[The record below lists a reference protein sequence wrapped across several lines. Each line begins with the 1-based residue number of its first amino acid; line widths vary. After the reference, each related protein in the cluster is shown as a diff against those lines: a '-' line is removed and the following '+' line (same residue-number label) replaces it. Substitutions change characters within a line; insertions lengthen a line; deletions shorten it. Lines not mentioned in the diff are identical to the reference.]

1 MILTLLACSSAP
13 TPVPVAPAPVE
24 VGEGED
30 CHGAKNTC
38 PDYAPAWKRECPP
51 GERCVTFSNLC
62 PTPVAIAYQI
72 GCNGDGTA
80 GAPQCNCTNGPV
92 IPAGASVAWT
102 ITDGDYTTCLPAWS
116 PACLTAGL
124 AIVANPTTASCT
136 AGTRVEFTA
145 GNKKDSGGRFDSY
158 DIDVEKAWYSVPVSM
173 APNLPR
179 GCAVD
184 SADHD
189 CRPLYCDSATCPDAY
204 DSPTTGGCKDN
215 RSPAAGCQDTFDNK
229 DGYTVTFCPTS
240 GASCQDATPC
250 SPP

>member
-1 MILTLLACSSAP
+1 MFLLLLACAS
-13 TPVPVAPAPVE
+13 APAPAPTTQ
-24 VGEGED
+24 D

-38 PDYAPAWKRECPP
+38 PDYAPAWQTTCPA
-51 GERCVTFSNLC
+51 GKRCVTFSNLC

-80 GAPQCNCTNGPV
+80 GAPQCNCTDGPS
-92 IPAGASVAWT
+92 IAAGASVAWT

-124 AIVANPTTASCT
+124 AIIANPTTASCT

-173 APNLPR
+173 APNLPN
-179 GCAVD
+179 GCAID
-184 SADHD
+184 HANHD
-189 CRPLYCDSATCPDAY
+189 CRPLYCNSATCPDAY
-204 DSPTTGGCKDN
+204 ATPTTGGCKDG
-215 RSPAAGCQDTFDNK
+215 RSPAAGCQDTFNGE

-240 GASCQDATPC
+240 GASCQDAAPC